1 LEQSSALDILKTGSN
16 VFLTGSAG
24 TGKTYVLNQYIS
36 YLKEREVPVAITA
49 STGIAATHIGGQTI
63 HSWSGVG
70 IKEEITRA
78 HLSTL
83 EKNIQLAKRI
93 RNTEVLVI
101 DEISMISGKILK
113 GVDTILQFFKD
124 SSLPFGGIQLILSGD
139 FFQLPPVFKYEVPA
153 RDKFVFMSPTWV
165 EANLQV
171 CYLTKQ
177 YRQKESEL
185 NEILKSIRARNINLQ
200 TIEQLKGANKQDTSV
215 RLYTH
220 NADVDQINRE
230 MLSNLEGKESRYEA
244 KTNGN
249 NKLTQSLSQNVM
261 APKELILKEGA
272 RVMFVKNNPEK
283 GYFNGSL
290 GRVTGK
296 STDGKYP
303 KVTLDSGPTIIARQE
318 EWSVTDENDKILASY
333 QQIPLRLA
341 WAITIHKSQ
350 GMTLD
355 EAEIDLSKTF
365 EKGQGYVALSR
376 LKSLEGLNLQGLN
389 EVALQVDDLA
399 FKADKRFQELS
410 ADNEQ
415 NLKITEKEQIVISHM
430 DFIEKCG
437 GTNDEITI
445 EKNKGKQKER
455 VTEPVK
461 ESTFQKTMKMVVEG
475 KSIAEI
481 AFDRDLTEGTIIGHL
496 EKILEDQPSLDI
508 SALKPENHKVKKVSK
523 VIEKLK
529 SQGNEEYLDSAG
541 NVKLGVIH
549 RSLNGQ
555 MDFEEIRLCR
565 IFVD

>member
-1 LEQSSALDILKTGSN
+1 MEQNTALDILKSGRN

-24 TGKTYVLNQYIS
+24 TGKTYVLNEYIS
-36 YLKEREVPVAITA
+36 YLKDREVPVAITA

-78 HLSTL
+78 NLTTL
-83 EKNIQLAKRI
+83 EKNSQLVKRI

-113 GVDTILQFFKD
+113 GVDTILQFFKN
-124 SSLPFGGIQLILSGD
+124 SSLPFGGLQLILSGD

-165 EANLQV
+165 QADLQV

-177 YRQKESEL
+177 YRQQESQL
-185 NEILKSIRARNINLQ
+185 NDILKSIRDRSISSDAIELLRN
-200 TIEQLKGANKQDTSV
+200 ANKEEASV

-220 NADVDQINRE
+220 NADVDKINGE
-230 MLSNLEGKESRYEA
+230 MLSRLDGKEKRYDA
-244 KTNGN
+244 KTSGN
-249 NKLTQSLSQNVM
+249 NKLTQSLTQNVM

-290 GRVTGK
+290 GLISGA
-296 STDGKYP
+296 SSDGQYP
-303 KVTLDSGPTIIARQE
+303 KVQLDNGTTVIARPE
-318 EWSVTDENDKILASY
+318 EWSVTDEQDKILASY

-376 LKSLEGLNLQGLN
+376 LKAIDGLKLKGLN

-410 ADNEQ
+410 TENEDM
-415 NLKITEKEQIVISHM
+415 LKNTEKEQVIISQL

-437 GTNDEITI
+437 GTNDEAII
-445 EKNKGKQKER
+445 KKNKGKKKER
-455 VTEPVK
+455 LEEPIK
-461 ESTFQKTMKMVVEG
+461 ESTFQKTRKMILEG

-496 EKILEDQPSLDI
+496 EKLVEDQPSFDI
-508 SALKPENHKVKKVSK
+508 SSLAPPAHKVKKVSK
-523 VIEKLK
+523 VMAKLRL
-529 SQGNEEYLDSAG
+529 QGNEEYLDSAG
-541 NVKLGVIH
+541 NIKLAVLH

-565 IFVD
+565 LFAP